1 MSKRTALHIILLML
15 SALLIFHFLVI
26 TQIIPF
32 DQVWGGRLK
41 SETEM
46 YRFEGFSVILT
57 TFMMVILGIKYRL
70 MNAGKNNKII
80 NILIWLFAAF
90 FLLNTFGNLMAES
103 KLEMIIGSLFTIS
116 AGLLCIVIAKK

>member
-1 MSKRTALHIILLML
+1 M
-15 SALLIFHFLVI
+15 
-26 TQIIPF
+26 
-32 DQVWGGRLK
+32 K

-57 TFMMVILGIKYRL
+57 TFMMVILGIKNRL
-70 MNAGKNNKII
+70 LKAGKNNKII